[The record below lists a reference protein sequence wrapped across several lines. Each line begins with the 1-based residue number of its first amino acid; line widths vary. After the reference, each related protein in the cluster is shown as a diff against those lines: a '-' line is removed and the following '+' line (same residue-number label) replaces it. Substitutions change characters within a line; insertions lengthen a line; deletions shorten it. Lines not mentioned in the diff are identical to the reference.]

1 MIAVPQGSKDETGG
15 QRYHLSAPMLFQV
28 EGPNPGEPDQ
38 GPTAGRYEESAEV
51 FVVEVKSVIP
61 RVVIHM
67 VKIMDNAGPGEECI
81 AGYASRLVEGIS
93 NAHMALMLQG
103 YRVE

>member
-15 QRYHLSAPMLFQV
+15 QRYHLSHPMLFQV
-28 EGPNPGEPDQ
+28 RSNVNPDTPGLADV
-38 GPTAGRYEESAEV
+38 GYEESSEV
-51 FVVEVKSVIP
+51 FVVEVKGLIP

-67 VKIMDNAGPGEECI
+67 VKTMINSAPGEECV
-81 AGYASRLVEGIS
+81 AGYASRVVEGIS

-103 YRVE
+103 YQVN